1 VSDRRDTDARLEA
14 CVAEHY
20 ASVLRYFR
28 RRCPTEADA
37 EDAATEVFTVAWRR
51 IGELPEEPQ
60 TRLWLFGV
68 ARRVLA
74 NQVRARRR
82 RERLDDRLSVE
93 HYEPLQLAD
102 HAVGTLERL
111 SFRTAWHSLS
121 TGDRELL
128 ALLAWEGLS
137 AGEIAQVL
145 RVPAPVVS
153 ARLYRARRRL
163 EHRMTTIESR
173 STACLTS
180 SST

>member
-1 VSDRRDTDARLEA
+1 VGVSSRPDHDQRLEA

-20 ASVLRYFR
+20 ASVARYLR
-28 RRCPTEADA
+28 RRCPSEADA

-51 IGELPEEPQ
+51 IAEMPAEPQ

-74 NQVRARRR
+74 NQTRARRR
-82 RERLDDRLSVE
+82 RERLGERLSVE
-93 HYEPLQLAD
+93 QYEPLQLAD
-102 HAVGTLERL
+102 HAAGTLESL
-111 SFRTAWHSLS
+111 AFRTAWHSLS
-121 TGDRELL
+121 AGDRELL
-128 ALLAWEGLS
+128 ALLAWEGLD

-163 EHRMTTIESR
+163 EHRMSTIESR
-173 STACLTS
+173 STVCLTS
-180 SST
+180 